1 MFKRSFALLLVL
13 VLVIGAFA
21 GCAQQ
26 GEPENT
32 EEPSQEEP
40 KEEVQEPTTEEE
52 MVLNWDLG
60 ADPKTLDPG
69 LNSAN
74 DGGHIINNTFEGL
87 MREVKGKLVPATAE
101 SYEVSEDGLT
111 YTFKIR
117 EDAKWS
123 DGKPVTAH
131 DFEFAWKRAL
141 KPEVASEYGFQ
152 LFYIKGAQDFYE
164 GKEGA
169 TIDDVAIKTL
179 DDKTL
184 QVELVAPTPYFLNLT
199 SFYTYM
205 PVREDVVDNDGV
217 WAKDPEK
224 AISNGPFK
232 LAEYTSADKVVL
244 VKNEHYWD
252 AENVKLDKIIGTMIV
267 DQSTRLTAFE
277 AGEIDAA
284 DEPPVQEIPRL
295 LAEEPSFQ
303 ILPLLGTYY
312 YIFNVDKEPT
322 NDVRV
327 RKALAYA
334 IDRKAITEQ
343 ITKGGQKPATG
354 YVPEGL
360 YLSDGR
366 QFREVA
372 GDYGIDPNQAMV
384 EEAKELLAE
393 AGYPNGEGFPK
404 LTLVYN
410 TNDNHKAVAEAIQ
423 EMWKQNLGIEV
434 ELTNQEWAVFQDTRH
449 QGNFEIA
456 RAGWLA
462 DYSDP
467 MTFLDMWTSY
477 SGNND
482 AQWRWK
488 ESEAFPHDTI
498 LNPSNKEFEELIEK
512 SKLSSGEERDNALL
526 EAEKIMMDEMVVMP
540 IYYYTDPTYVKTYV
554 KEWEKTPLGHWY
566 FGNAYIEK

>member
-26 GEPENT
+26 GQPEDT
-32 EEPSQEEP
+32 EEPKQEET
-40 KEEVQEPTTEEE
+40 KENVQEPTTEEE
-52 MVLNWDLG
+52 MIFTWNLG
-60 ADPKTLDPG
+60 SEPKTLDPQ
-69 LNSAN
+69 LNSAS
-74 DGGHIINNTFEGL
+74 DGGHVINNTFEGL

-101 SYEVSEDGLT
+101 SYEVSDDGLT

-131 DFEFAWKRAL
+131 DFEYAWKRAL
-141 KPEVASEYGFQ
+141 NPETASEYAFQ
-152 LFYIKGAQDFYE
+152 MFYIKGGQEYFEGE
-164 GKEGA
+164 GKVE
-169 TIDDVAIKTL
+169 DVAIKTI
-179 DDKTL
+179 DDRTL
-184 QVELVAPTPYFLNLT
+184 EVTLNGPTPYFLNLT

-205 PVREDVVDNDGV
+205 PARKDIVE
-217 WAKDPEK
+217 KDPEGWAK
-224 AISNGPFK
+224 NPETAISNGPFK
-232 LAEYTSADKVVL
+232 LAEYATGDSLVL
-244 VKNEHYWD
+244 VKNENYWN
-252 AENVKLDKIIGTMIV
+252 AEAVKLDKIVGTMIV
-267 DQSTRLTAFE
+267 DSSTELTAYE
-277 AGEIDAA
+277 SGDIDAA
-284 DEPPVQEIPRL
+284 DNPPVQEIPRL

-327 RKALAYA
+327 RKALTYA

-343 ITKGGQKPATG
+343 VTKAGQLPATG

-372 GDYGIDPNQAMV
+372 GDYGIDPNKAMV
-384 EEAKELLAE
+384 EEAQKLLAE

-404 LTLVYN
+404 LELVYN
-410 TNDNHKAVAEAIQ
+410 TSEGHKAIAEAIQ

-456 RAGWLA
+456 RAGWLG

-488 ESEAFPHDTI
+488 ESEVFPHDKT

-512 SKLSSGEERDNALL
+512 SKLVTGEERDNALL
-526 EAEKIMMDEMVVMP
+526 EAEKILMEEMIVMP
-540 IYYYTDPTYVKTYV
+540 IYYYTDPTMVKEYVKG
-554 KEWEKTPLGHWY
+554 WEKTPLGHWY